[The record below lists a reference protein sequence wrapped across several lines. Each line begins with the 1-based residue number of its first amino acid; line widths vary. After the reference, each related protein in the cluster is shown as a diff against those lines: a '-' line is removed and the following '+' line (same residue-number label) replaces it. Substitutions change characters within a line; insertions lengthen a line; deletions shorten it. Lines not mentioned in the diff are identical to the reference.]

1 MGTQT
6 GTVKQI
12 DEALLDFAARG
23 LVKTILTR
31 GTLHEID
38 EIFKKMGSGRLA
50 GRAVIK
56 ISA

>member
-12 DEALLDFAARG
+12 DEALDFAARG
-23 LVKTILTR
+23 IVKTILTR
-31 GTLHEID
+31 GTLHEIN
-38 EIFKKMGSGRLA
+38 EIFEKMGSGRLA